1 MALTLSYTVTSLKV
15 KDEVNADGVTLQNAV
30 CQTYWRCTGTDED
43 GNTGEFQGAT
53 PFSAAS
59 VGEADFTAFED
70 LTENEVI
77 GWIQAVV
84 DGDPHYRE
92 HIEGQIQRQINEL
105 AIREP
110 SLPWAPEDVTPPLP
124 VDAPAADDPAPADP
138 VDPEATE

>member
-30 CQTYWRCTGTDED
+30 CQTYWKCTGTDTD

-59 VGEADFTAFED
+59 VGEADFTSFED
-70 LTENEVI
+70 LTEDEVI
-77 GWIQAVV
+77 GWITSVV

-92 HIEGQIQRQINEL
+92 HIEKQINRQINEL
-105 AIREP
+105 SIREP
-110 SLPWAPEDVTPPLP
+110 SLPWAPENVTPPLP
-124 VDAPAADDPAPADP
+124 VDAPIAAPT
-138 VDPEATE
+138 DPEATE